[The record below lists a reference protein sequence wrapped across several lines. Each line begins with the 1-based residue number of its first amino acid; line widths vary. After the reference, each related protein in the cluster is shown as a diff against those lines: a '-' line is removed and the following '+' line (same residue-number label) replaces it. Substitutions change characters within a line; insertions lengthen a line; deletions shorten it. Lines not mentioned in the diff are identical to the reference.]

1 MALTRSNLDHIEN
14 IDPIMKYRAFGRLG
28 WQVSEIGFG
37 SWAIGSNWGPQDEN
51 ESIKALHRALDL
63 GCNFID
69 TARAYGEGRSERIIA
84 RALQERRRDK
94 VYVATKAPPIITHD
108 WLPTPYETWPDKYPE
123 AHIRAC
129 VEHSLRDLRTDCI
142 DLLQIHT
149 WSRAWNRDP
158 VPFVVLRDL
167 QKQGK
172 IRGIGVSTPETDQN
186 AVIDLMRQGL
196 VDSVQV
202 IYNIFDQEAQ
212 AEIFPTAQECK
223 IAVIVRVAFDE
234 SALTGKLTLQ
244 TTFPEG
250 DIRTGYFAGD
260 RLERTVRRVNKI
272 KETVASAEPDL
283 ATAALK
289 FALKPAA
296 VSTVIPGIRNERQAE
311 LNCRVG
317 SLPSMSDDLEQNL
330 RKHFWRRGFWYAG
343 K

>member
-1 MALTRSNLDHIEN
+1 
-14 IDPIMKYRAFGRLG
+14 MKYRKFGKLG
-28 WQVSEIGFG
+28 WEVSGIGFG
-37 SWAIGSNWGPQDEN
+37 SWALGSNWGTQDDRD
-51 ESIKALHRALDL
+51 SIRALHRALDL

-69 TARAYGEGRSERIIA
+69 TALAYGEGRSERVIA
-84 RALQERRRDK
+84 QALQGRRGDK
-94 VYVATKAPPIITHD
+94 VYVATKVPPIITHD
-108 WLPTPYETWPDKYPE
+108 WLPTPYETWRDKYPE
-123 AHIRAC
+123 AHIRTC
-129 VEHSLRDLRTDCI
+129 VDNSLHNLRTDCI

-158 VPFVVLRDL
+158 VPLVILRDL

-172 IRGIGVSTPETDQN
+172 IRAIGVSTPEIDQN

-202 IYNIFDQEAQ
+202 IYNIFEQEAQ
-212 AEIFPTAQECK
+212 AEIFPTAQEQK

-234 SALTGKLTLQ
+234 SALTGKLTTK
-244 TTFPEG
+244 TTFAEG
-250 DIRTGYFAGD
+250 DIRAGYFAGD
-260 RLERTVRRVNKI
+260 RLERTVRRVEKI

-311 LNCRVG
+311 LNCHVG
-317 SLPSMSDDLEQNL
+317 SLPPMSDEFEQKL
-330 RKHFWRRGFWYAG
+330 RTHFWRRSFWYAG